1 MAENLQA
8 FHARV
13 DGFQQHSLPH
23 DGGFSTSAGLICKVD
38 EWGNMKPYF
47 GNTVIYE
54 LPDQVKL
61 ALCQR
66 QVLLHHRMG
75 ACLAVPLKTDTFHIT
90 LHDLISSPDKQT
102 IAHDIERTG
111 ENAKRLLEELRCLKL
126 PQVHM
131 VSTHVFSMVN
141 TSIVMGFAPESE
153 ADCNLLMGLYEDF
166 QSVCPLNWGLTPHVT
181 LAYYKPGY
189 YGQEWVEE
197 MNRVFREAEDMGQ
210 IHIQLSAEDLFYR
223 TFQNMNTY
231 CP

>member
-66 QVLLHHRMG
+66 QVLLHHRGVLVEG
-75 ACLAVPLKTDTFHIT
+75 AVFRV
-90 LHDLISSPDKQT
+90 DLQSRS
-102 IAHDIERTG
+102 G
-111 ENAKRLLEELRCLKL
+111 
-126 PQVHM
+126 
-131 VSTHVFSMVN
+131 VFSHAV
-141 TSIVMGFAPESE
+141 
-153 ADCNLLMGLYEDF
+153 
-166 QSVCPLNWGLTPHVT
+166 Q
-181 LAYYKPGY
+181 
-189 YGQEWVEE
+189 
-197 MNRVFREAEDMGQ
+197 
-210 IHIQLSAEDLFYR
+210 
-223 TFQNMNTY
+223 
-231 CP
+231 